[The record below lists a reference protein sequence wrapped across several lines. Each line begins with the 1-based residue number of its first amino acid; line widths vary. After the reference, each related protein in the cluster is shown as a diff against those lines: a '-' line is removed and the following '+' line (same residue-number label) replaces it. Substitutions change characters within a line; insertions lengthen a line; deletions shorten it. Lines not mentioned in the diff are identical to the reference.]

1 MYHRPETPAV
11 PAERH
16 DARTAAIAPALC
28 GSKDPDN
35 LVGTLDRALAQ
46 G

>member
-11 PAERH
+11 PAERQ
-16 DARTAAIAPALC
+16 DARTAANAPALRGC
-28 GSKDPDN
+28 KDPDS
-35 LVGTLDRALAQ
+35 LVGTLDRALAK